1 VSATGRPQREH
12 RGAKQDDG
20 PVSVAA
26 AAIGARQR
34 VGIDALPSYPDR
46 IDVRTPSEFAVDHV
60 PGALNRPVL
69 SDDERAR
76 VGTLHA
82 QVSAFE
88 AKKVGAALISRNIA
102 AIVESFADRPR
113 DWAPL
118 VYCWRGGQR
127 SRSLAHVMNEIG
139 WRAVQLEG
147 GYRAWRRHVVEA
159 LQHEPARFDYRVV
172 CGLTG
177 SGKSRLIAALAQE
190 GAQVLDLEGLAR
202 HRGSL
207 LGDLPDDPQPSQKAF
222 ESALLDALSRL
233 DPARPVFVESE
244 SRKIGRVQVPES
256 LLDRMRASPCVRVE
270 LATPLRIALLK
281 EEYAH
286 FLADPAALSAR
297 LAPLLPL
304 LGKATIDRWNAAG
317 AAGEFDELVGELL
330 EQHYDPTYSR
340 SIERNFPRHVDAI
353 VGRPAGISADD
364 FLALARELIG
374 GAGAH
379 RERSTRP

>member
-1 VSATGRPQREH
+1 VNLAAPP
-12 RGAKQDDG
+12 GA
-20 PVSVAA
+20 
-26 AAIGARQR
+26 ARHR
-34 VGIDALPSYPDR
+34 VGIDALPSHPDR
-46 IDVRTPSEFAVDHV
+46 IDVRTPAEFAIDHV
-60 PGALNRPVL
+60 PGAVNCPVL
-69 SDDERAR
+69 SNDERVR

-147 GYRAWRRHVVEA
+147 GYRTWRRHVVDA
-159 LQHEPARFDYRVV
+159 LADAPARFDYRVV

-177 SGKSRLIAALAQE
+177 SGKSRLIAALAAE

-207 LGDLPDDPQPSQKAF
+207 LGDVPDDPQPSQKAF
-222 ESALLDALSRL
+222 ESDLLDALSKL
-233 DPARPVFVESE
+233 DATRPVYVESE

-256 LLDRMRASPCVRVE
+256 LLDAMRRARCVRIE
-270 LATPLRIALLK
+270 LPQPLRVALLK

-286 FLADPAALSAR
+286 FLADPAVLAAR
-297 LAPLLPL
+297 LAPLVPL
-304 LGKATIDRWNAAG
+304 LGRATIDRWNAA
-317 AAGEFDELVGELL
+317 ANAGEFDQLVTELL
-330 EQHYDPTYSR
+330 HQHYDPTYSR
-340 SIERNFPRHVDAI
+340 SIERNFPRFGEAV
-353 VGRPAGISADD
+353 VGRPSGIGPGD
-364 FLALARELIG
+364 FRALARELM
-374 GAGAH
+374 
-379 RERSTRP
+379 RETAS